1 MLSKKDAYV
10 LIGMIHIQRPRLG
23 GNGKGKNR
31 CYRT

>member
-10 LIGMIHIQRPRLG
+10 LIGMIHIQRPRWG
-23 GNGKGKNR
+23 EMGKAKMR